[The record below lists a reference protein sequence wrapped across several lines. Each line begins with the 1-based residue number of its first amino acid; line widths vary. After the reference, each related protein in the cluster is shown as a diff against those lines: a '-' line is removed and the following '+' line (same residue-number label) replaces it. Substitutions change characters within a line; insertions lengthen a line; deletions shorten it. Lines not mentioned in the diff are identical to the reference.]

1 MTQFR
6 EMRRKAQQLSQADS
20 VAVLERA
27 TSGTLAVLGDD
38 GYPYAVPLSYV
49 YADGKLFFH
58 SALAGHKVDAIRRCD
73 KASFCV
79 VDTDEVH
86 PGEFTTYFRSVIA
99 FGRVRIVDDPAEKRE
114 SARRLGARYNPGD
127 EPALQRELDKGLAH
141 MHVIEFSIEHLT
153 GKQAIELTRKHNI
166 THD

>member
-1 MTQFR
+1 MFR
-6 EMRRKAQQLSQADS
+6 PMRRFKQQVSEETC
-20 VAVLERA
+20 LEILNTAPR
-27 TSGTLAVLGDD
+27 GTLAVLGDD

-58 SALAGHKVDAIRRCD
+58 SALAGHKVDAIRQCD

-79 VDTDEVH
+79 VDADEVH
-86 PGEFTTYFRSVIA
+86 PDEFTTYFRSVIA

-114 SARRLGARYNPGD
+114 AARRLGARYNPDD

-141 MHVIEFSIEHLT
+141 MHVVEFSIEHLT
-153 GKQAIELTRKHNI
+153 GKQAIELTRKTQHN
-166 THD
+166 T